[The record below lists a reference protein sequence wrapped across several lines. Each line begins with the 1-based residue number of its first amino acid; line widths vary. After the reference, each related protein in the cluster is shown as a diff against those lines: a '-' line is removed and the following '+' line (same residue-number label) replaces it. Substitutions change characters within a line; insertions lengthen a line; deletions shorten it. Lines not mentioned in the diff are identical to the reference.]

1 LIKNKIKKST
11 LYLFFFTLTI
21 FNGIDVSST
30 EYIAENWV
38 EQSISTISTSVS
50 IHDFS
55 VDFDNNNFPHIA
67 FASKENNSYV
77 LKYKYIKDYKWVEE
91 KVCDLVSYTSDVF
104 ILANSNNSPNII
116 FGDDDSIK
124 YAYYEGS
131 NFSVKVITS
140 GYLLSAAIDSKDNLH
155 FLYKQGHTDP
165 SFFKYAKLDTSDL
178 YVLNLSTGCWPASLI
193 LDKNDNPHTA
203 YNISGSSIAY
213 IYWTGSQ
220 WQTDVAIEDWSGDP
234 VLLLDQAGNPYI
246 IYEEEKAIKFA
257 KRNGIDWSTSTI
269 VDTGYY
275 YYWSLLFSGVIDN
288 TGKIHI
294 AYWEVVSS
302 NKMVSYAKWDGVS
315 WSTKTVIIENP
326 PAVVSVFTVVD
337 NENNV
342 YLFYSYYHETY
353 EGDYVELKYVYYDDV
368 PPSSITDLKVSCSI
382 PGEIKLSWT
391 SPEDDKDFLKCN
403 FYVLKY
409 STIPISNETDFINAT
424 TYYQT
429 WSPEIPGT
437 TEQKTI
443 TDLTSG
449 LTYYFAIKAVDF
461 ANNIS
466 TISNIA
472 YCYLKSTIVTHYE
485 IIVPT
490 EVVSGQ
496 NFTVTIN
503 AKNNTNDTI
512 PSISGSLTLQAVLA
526 GNESYTGTGV
536 LGITSADLSN
546 GTVTISYQTY
556 SKAEDI
562 KIKVIDEN
570 NITGISN
577 TISVTAGVSSNL
589 DVTANPS
596 SIISGQSA
604 LITAAITDIYDNPV
618 TNKIVNFE
626 IIKGSGSLS
635 SSSAITDSNG
645 EATVTFTQDLGKAEV
660 NTIRVSAGSLSK
672 DIDIKVA
679 VLVVADSGGTIVASE
694 DPNTKVTIP
703 PNVINTDLQIFIRL
717 TNDLTDEE
725 KQKIATANN
734 KLTRG
739 QIISSI
745 VRAFN
750 AMKNDG
756 TEYSSF
762 SDFITVEIP
771 YLDNDDDDIMG
782 NSCRW
787 RD

>member
-1 LIKNKIKKST
+1 VKNSNSIYVRYHTGQYTVHLIKW
-11 LYLFFFTLTI
+11 
-21 FNGIDVSST
+21 NGKDWVSYPSVSS
-30 EYIAENWV
+30 EYVSLDVGSNGNPHLASNGYTSWV
-38 EQSISTISTSVS
+38 NTSNPEFSWSSDIVDNQISFQLQVRISTG
-50 IHDFS
+50 
-55 VDFDNNNFPHIA
+55 
-67 FASKENNSYV
+67 SY
-77 LKYKYIKDYKWVEE
+77 
-91 KVCDLVSYTSDVF
+91 
-104 ILANSNNSPNII
+104 
-116 FGDDDSIK
+116 DDS
-124 YAYYEGS
+124 
-131 NFSVKVITS
+131 
-140 GYLLSAAIDSKDNLH
+140 LSKDSGIISSSSTVW
-155 FLYKQGHTDP
+155 QP
-165 SFFKYAKLDTSDL
+165 SNWTLIH
-178 YVLNLSTGCWPASLI
+178 GAS
-193 LDKNDNPHTA
+193 
-203 YNISGSSIAY
+203 Y
-213 IYWTGSQ
+213 YWR
-220 WQTDVAIEDWSGDP
+220 VKIEDDSGFP
-234 VLLLDQAGNPYI
+234 N
-246 IYEEEKAIKFA
+246 
-257 KRNGIDWSTSTI
+257 
-269 VDTGYY
+269 
-275 YYWSLLFSGVIDN
+275 
-288 TGKIHI
+288 
-294 AYWEVVSS
+294 
-302 NKMVSYAKWDGVS
+302 S
-315 WSTKTVIIENP
+315 WSDYSEET
-326 PAVVSVFTVVD
+326 
-337 NENNV
+337 
-342 YLFYSYYHETY
+342 LFM
-353 EGDYVELKYVYYDDV
+353 V
-368 PPSSITDLKVSCSI
+368 
-382 PGEIKLSWT
+382 
-391 SPEDDKDFLKCN
+391 
-403 FYVLKY
+403 
-409 STIPISNETDFINAT
+409 
-424 TYYQT
+424 
-429 WSPEIPGT
+429 
-437 TEQKTI
+437 
-443 TDLTSG
+443 DLTSPTAPSLVKDG
-449 LTYYFAIKAVDF
+449 TGDDEDITFSTTQLSANWTSGSDTESGIKRYCYAIGTSTSNADVKDWTYTYSDNVLNTTVYNLSLNIGATYYFLVRAE
-461 ANNIS
+461 NNAGLLSKIVSSDGINIRSS
-466 TISNIA
+466 T
-472 YCYLKSTIVTHYE
+472 LDHYE
-485 IIVPT
+485 IIAPT

-570 NITGISN
+570 NITGISD

-589 DVTANPS
+589 NVTANPS

-725 KQKIATANN
+725 KEKIKTATS

-771 YLDNDDDDIMG
+771 YLDNDDDDIVDGTDISVDELKVLRLNENSNGWEVVADGGINAVDKTKKVVKAEVKHFSVYTVGSAIATDLNEVKVYPNPVNFAEAVRGTIKFDGLSRNPKIQIFDITGKLIKTINPGTSENDGTSGHAEWNGKDENG
-782 NSCRW
+782 NRIG
-787 RD
+787 RGLYFYIITDNEGNKTRGKFAVIK